1 MPVDPITVAVIGTS
15 LRATA
20 WEMSAALQRSAH
32 SPIIREML
40 DYSCAVFT
48 AAGEMVAQDELIPA
62 FLGAMASTMPYV
74 IEEAGSEPHEGD
86 AFMANDPYR
95 GGTHTPDIQVFVPI
109 LHEGVLVGWCG
120 NIAHHVD
127 LGGTNPGTEGYANRS
142 IFEEGLRIPPIRFVE
157 AGRTNDA
164 VLRLIGN
171 NIRDPASTSGDLRAQ
186 LAAARLGRRRV
197 GELIDRWGAGT
208 TTSAMNELLD
218 QAERRVAAAIAERP
232 DGRAE
237 AEGWL
242 DDDGIDSGPVRMTVA
257 VEVRGDRVLVD
268 MTGTDPQM
276 AGGLNMS
283 ETATKAAIFFA
294 VKAIFDPDAP
304 QSSAA
309 FRRID
314 VVLPPGSMA
323 NPDFPAAVSLRH
335 LAVQRL
341 ADTLIHAFGKLYP
354 DLAMAGTFV
363 GFTSL
368 AAGCRHP
375 RTGGDTVI
383 QDDLGGG
390 MGANPGGDGLDAVD
404 VFLSNVAML
413 PAEICELR
421 YPVRIVMTGLVPDS
435 AGAGQFRGGLGIRR
449 VYEFLDDADGVF
461 YTEQS
466 SDQFA
471 PRGANGGLP
480 GTAARMRL
488 ERADGSSLEITKTR
502 QTVHRGDRLV
512 VVTGSGGGYGDPR
525 RRERGAV
532 LRDLREGK
540 VSERTAREVYGV
552 NGKGGAPA
560 TQTEEVVGEAR

>member
-1 MPVDPITVAVIGTS
+1 
-15 LRATA
+15 
-20 WEMSAALQRSAH
+20 MSAALQRSSH

-48 AAGEMVAQDELIPA
+48 ATGEMAAQDELIPA
-62 FLGAMASTMPYV
+62 FLGAMASTMPFV
-74 IEEAGSEPHEGD
+74 IEEAERGEIHEGD
-86 AFMANDPYR
+86 AFMANDPYL
-95 GGTHTPDIQVFVPI
+95 GGTHTPDIQVFVPVM
-109 LHEGVLVGWCG
+109 HGGAVVAWCG
-120 NIAHHVD
+120 NIAHHADV
-127 LGGTNPGTEGYANRS
+127 GGSNPGTEGYANKS
-142 IFEEGLRIPPIRFVE
+142 IFEEGLRIPPIRFVD

-164 VLRLIGN
+164 VLKLIGN
-171 NIRDPASTSGDLRAQ
+171 NIRDAASTAGDLRAQ
-186 LAAARLGRRRV
+186 LAAARLGQRRV
-197 GELIDRWGAGT
+197 GELLDRWGTAVL
-208 TTSAMNELLD
+208 TSAIDEVLD
-218 QAERRVAAAIAERP
+218 QAERRVAAAIEARP
-232 DGRAE
+232 DGRAG

-242 DDDGIDSGPVRMTVA
+242 DDDGIGSDPVRMVVA
-257 VEVRGDRVLVD
+257 VEVKGDRVSVD

-314 VVLPPGSMA
+314 VVLPQGSMA

-354 DLAMAGTFV
+354 ELAMAGTFV

-375 RTGGDTVI
+375 RTGSETVI

-390 MGANPGGDGLDAVD
+390 MGAHSGGDGLDTVD

-413 PAEICELR
+413 PAEICELQ
-421 YPVRIVMTGLVPDS
+421 YPVRIVTTELVPDS
-435 AGAGQFRGGLGIRR
+435 AGAGEYRGGLGMRR

-466 SDQFA
+466 RDQFA
-471 PRGANGGLP
+471 PQGARGGLP
-480 GTAARMRL
+480 GTAARLRL
-488 ERADGSSLEITKTR
+488 ERADGSSVDITKTR
-502 QTVHRGDRLV
+502 ELVHRGDRLV
-512 VVTGSGGGYGDPR
+512 VVTGAGGGYGDPR
-525 RRERGAV
+525 RRRRSSV
-532 LRDLREGK
+532 LQDLREEK
-540 VSERTAREVYGV
+540 ISERTAREVYGV
-552 NGKGGAPA
+552 ESDRFAVGTAKGDG
-560 TQTEEVVGEAR
+560 Q